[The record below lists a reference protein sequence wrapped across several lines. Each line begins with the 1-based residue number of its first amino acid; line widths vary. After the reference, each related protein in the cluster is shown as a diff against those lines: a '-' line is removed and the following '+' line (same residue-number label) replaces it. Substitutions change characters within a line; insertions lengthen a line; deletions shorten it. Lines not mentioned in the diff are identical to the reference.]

1 MSCPRCSSLIVTK
14 DGSTQLGGQRFRCSH
29 CGRRFTRRSTS
40 AFSGRA
46 FPDDIIALAIRWY
59 LRYRLSYAE
68 VSEWLAERG
77 VLVDQST
84 IYRWV
89 QHFLPLFS
97 EVARKYRRPVGPDC
111 RVDET
116 YARIRR
122 RWHYIY
128 RAIDEHGQI
137 VYKHEGRARPDRGRR
152 PPNRWVNSA
161 APSLIL

>member
-14 DGSTQLGGQRFRCSH
+14 DGTTQLGGQHFRCSQ
-29 CGRRFTRRSTS
+29 CGRRFTRRSSS

-46 FPDDIIALAIRWY
+46 FADDIIVLAVRWY
-59 LRYRLSYAE
+59 VRYRLSYAE

-89 QHFLPLFS
+89 QPFLRLFG
-97 EVARKYRRPVGPDC
+97 EVARMYRHPVGPDW

-116 YARIRR
+116 YARIRPL
-122 RWHYIY
+122 
-128 RAIDEHGQI
+128 DFPFQI
-137 VYKHEGRARPDRGRR
+137 
-152 PPNRWVNSA
+152 
-161 APSLIL
+161 ILFHCYSEAKSPGW